1 MALLHSLEPME
12 DLQPAINAS
21 IYLLTSRLP
30 SVSRFIVRRNISQVM
45 VFILENSS
53 NCVRRGFLTSLTLS
67 PVSRQI
73 YSELVSASPRCRCKA
88 TAFSNSQVRTRHHR
102 YNLARNGFIT
112 QPTSPLSQ
120 ISLHS
125 FHSKCSPHGF
135 LNNRISYFPVG
146 TLSNLGGT
154 PRCCSIR
161 STAATSLTRIKKNRP
176 R

>member
-1 MALLHSLEPME
+1 M
-12 DLQPAINAS
+12 QAS
-21 IYLLTSRLP
+21 IYSLHFTFAKCVPLYSEK
-30 SVSRFIVRRNISQVM
+30 NISQVM

-73 YSELVSASPRCRCKA
+73 YSELVSTSPRCRCKA
-88 TAFSNSQVRTRHHR
+88 TAFSNSQVRTRNHR
-102 YNLARNGFIT
+102 YNLAPNGFIT

-161 STAATSLTRIKKNRP
+161 STAATSLARIKKNRP